1 MEYIKIF
8 IIIQF
13 ILLLFQ
19 FISSLSLDNYQYYE
33 LIFGSFFIILIFG
46 LLGYLLTLDF
56 LNPESKIMNNSAL
69 FASLYAIWFYIT
81 RKLTDSVRTM
91 SNGVIDYN

>member
-19 FISSLSLDNYQYYE
+19 FISPLSLDNYQYYE
-33 LIFGSFFIILIFG
+33 LIFGSFFIIVIFG

-56 LNPESKIMNNSAL
+56 LDPNSSIMNNSAL
-69 FASLYAIWFYIT
+69 FASLYALWFYLSK
-81 RKLTDSVRTM
+81 KLTNVVNTM
-91 SNGVIDYN
+91 NNGVINYN

>member
-19 FISSLSLDNYQYYE
+19 FISPLRLENYQYYE
-33 LIFGSFFIILIFG
+33 LIFGSFFLILIFG
-46 LLGYLLTLDF
+46 LLGYLLTMDF
-56 LNPESKIMNNSAL
+56 LNPNSNLMNNSAL
-69 FASLYAIWFYIT
+69 FASLYALWFYIT
-81 RKLTDSVRTM
+81 KKLTNATNTM
-91 SNGVIDYN
+91 NNGVINYN